1 MADYNIV
8 EELRRFNSEMRDL
21 KPLQSAIHSE
31 ATWSTGSSSLICLHW
46 HSQHAAISS
55 AALVLDEESLQ
66 EFVDVSCDWALVHG
80 LVSALP
86 ASK

>member
-31 ATWSTGSSSLICLHW
+31 ATWSTGSSSLICFYW
-46 HSQHAAISS
+46 H
-55 AALVLDEESLQ
+55 
-66 EFVDVSCDWALVHG
+66 
-80 LVSALP
+80 
-86 ASK
+86 